1 MTRAAA
7 TAAWQG
13 VTTTVGQLKSTL
25 VTAAKAV
32 LGPLCE
38 QEPKIVI
45 KVQAAIIDKI
55 QPPIQKLTGD
65 VAAKIF
71 SVVLEPI
78 SLFYV
83 CAVKGFTQV
92 MKANEG
98 AIQADAK
105 KLYRL
110 RVNVWSHG
118 SDSMLQVGGCWAADT
133 AMRALAALDALA
145 PILGGKD
152 ASSLA
157 FSTTRAVAKLLEKA
171 VYDVERQ
178 IEMGMGAIAAI
189 ATTTGKLVNDCQL
202 MLETFILEMLGGIIV
217 EPVSEQIKPLIEAPL
232 EPLNSL
238 IPDAL
243 KDFLDLQR
251 MAGSIVDGT
260 LVTLLKGIVTP
271 AMANQRTKISNAGM
285 LS

>member
-1 MTRAAA
+1 MKNTVLGIIKKTVGGMTRAAA

-92 MKANEG
+92 NTSPCASPYLPIPPQSRITPRN
-98 AIQADAK
+98 APSS
-105 KLYRL
+105 L
-110 RVNVWSHG
+110 
-118 SDSMLQVGGCWAADT
+118 T
-133 AMRALAALDALA
+133 LA
-145 PILGGKD
+145 P
-152 ASSLA
+152 
-157 FSTTRAVAKLLEKA
+157 STHDYHR
-171 VYDVERQ
+171 R
-178 IEMGMGAIAAI
+178 
-189 ATTTGKLVNDCQL
+189 
-202 MLETFILEMLGGIIV
+202 
-217 EPVSEQIKPLIEAPL
+217 
-232 EPLNSL
+232 
-238 IPDAL
+238 
-243 KDFLDLQR
+243 R
-251 MAGSIVDGT
+251 
-260 LVTLLKGIVTP
+260 
-271 AMANQRTKISNAGM
+271 
-285 LS
+285 